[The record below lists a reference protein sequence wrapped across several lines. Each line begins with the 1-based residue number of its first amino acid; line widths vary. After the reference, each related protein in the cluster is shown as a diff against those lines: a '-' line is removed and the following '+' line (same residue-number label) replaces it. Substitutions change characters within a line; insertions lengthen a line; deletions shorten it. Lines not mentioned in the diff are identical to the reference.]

1 MSLIQEMR
9 KTPPGY
15 YVSRFGLGEYTDWI
29 DESRSWKESCY
40 IGDWSFLWQRFYRGP
55 DVLKLV
61 SDFSV
66 NSFAKF
72 DLLQSKHVTHCDD
85 KGKVIHEG
93 ILSRLAEN
101 EYMLFGRG
109 GFWLDYQLRKG
120 GYDVESV
127 PSDGFNFQVS
137 GPTAVAVMEKLC
149 GSSVRD
155 IKFMHSGK
163 LRIAGHEVIAL
174 RQGMAGEP
182 GYELQG
188 AVEHSQDVYNAVFEA
203 GQEFGMRRLGHR
215 AAMINHLEAC
225 FPTIVTD
232 YMPAIFAHD
241 MKEYCDYFTQALP
254 SFAST
259 WNIAGSF
266 ESNDITDWYRS
277 PVELGWGRNVKFD
290 HDFLG
295 SDALRDEVAN
305 PRRLIRTLAWDPA
318 DVVEVY
324 ASMFREGQPYDYMEM
339 PRNNRGFMYADQ
351 VRSGGALVGVSTS
364 RGYSYSF
371 RKMLSLCVIDVDHAE
386 PGSQVTVLYGNPGT
400 PQIEIKA
407 TVAPAPFKTDNRRIN
422 IAA

>member
-1 MSLIQEMR
+1 MDRHYRLIGR
-9 KTPPGY
+9 
-15 YVSRFGLGEYTDWI
+15 RA
-29 DESRSWKESCY
+29 CY
-40 IGDWSFLWQRFYRGP
+40 P
-55 DVLKLV
+55 DL
-61 SDFSV
+61 
-66 NSFAKF
+66 N
-72 DLLQSKHVTHCDD
+72 
-85 KGKVIHEG
+85 
-93 ILSRLAEN
+93 LA
-101 EYMLFGRG
+101 RG